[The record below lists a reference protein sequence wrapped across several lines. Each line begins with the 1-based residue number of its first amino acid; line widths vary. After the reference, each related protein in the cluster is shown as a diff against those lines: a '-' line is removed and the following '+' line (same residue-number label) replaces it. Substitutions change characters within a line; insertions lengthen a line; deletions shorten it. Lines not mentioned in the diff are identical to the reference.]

1 MVKTKEVIEIHLNKS
16 AMDIIKMW
24 KQYGRNNRFV
34 FDLMREDVD
43 FNDRD
48 YVYKK
53 IASKN
58 RIIQTSLRSIG
69 VKMKLPFS
77 LTFHVAR
84 HTFAVFALRKNQNLY
99 MVSL

>member
-1 MVKTKEVIEIHLNKS
+1 
-16 AMDIIKMW
+16 MW
-24 KQYGRNNRFV
+24 KQYDRNNRFV
-34 FDLMREDVD
+34 FDLMKEDDD

-58 RIIQTSLRSIG
+58 RIIQTSLQSIG

-77 LTFHVAR
+77 LTFHLAR
-84 HTFAVFALRKNQNLY
+84 HCISSFSLKINDLQNLILRQ
-99 MVSL
+99 VTI